1 MEMTE
6 MTEELTVIR
15 PDESGSYSR
24 FLTNGCL
31 CCREGAK
38 MVLFVT
44 GLCHRD
50 CFFCPLSDD
59 RKNSDVIFAN
69 ERPVYSDA
77 DVLDEARTMSAEGTG
92 ITGGEPLLEFEKVIH
107 YISLLKS
114 EFGQKH
120 HIHMYT
126 SEAPDASRLRELAN
140 AGLDEIRFHPPSDL
154 WDRLTES
161 AYSQSVLSA

>member
-1 MEMTE
+1 
-6 MTEELTVIR
+6 MTEELKVIR

-24 FLTNGCL
+24 FLTDGCL

-44 GLCHRD
+44 GRCYRD
-50 CFFCPLSDD
+50 CFFCPLSVD
-59 RKNSDVIFAN
+59 RKNADVIFAN

-77 DVLDEARTMSAEGTG
+77 DILDEARTMRAKGTG
-92 ITGGEPLLEFEKVIH
+92 ITGGEPLLELPKVLR

-114 EFGQKH
+114 EFGKEH

-126 SEAPDASRLRELAN
+126 SEAPDEKQIKALAN
-140 AGLDEIRFHPPSDL
+140 AGLNEIRFHPPYEI
-154 WDRLTES
+154 WIRLEES
-161 AYSQSVLSA
+161 PYKNAVFSA

>member
-1 MEMTE
+1 
-6 MTEELTVIR
+6 MTEELKVIR

-24 FLTNGCL
+24 FLADGCL

-44 GLCHRD
+44 GLCYRD
-50 CFFCPLSDD
+50 CFFCPLSAD
-59 RKNSDVIFAN
+59 RKNADVIFAN

-77 DVLDEARTMSAEGTG
+77 DVLDEARMMRAKGTG
-92 ITGGEPLLEFEKVIH
+92 ITGGEPLLELSKVLH

-114 EFGQKH
+114 EFGKEH

-126 SEAPDASRLRELAN
+126 AEAPDEKQIKELAK
-140 AGLDEIRFHPPSDL
+140 AGLDEIRFHPPHEM
-154 WDRLTES
+154 WHRLEGS
-161 AYSQSVLSA
+161 PYNKSVLSA